1 MLKVYTWI
9 LAHLRNER
17 GQDLIEYA
25 MLSGLI
31 AAALVAVLA
40 LGVLTGAVTG
50 MANGVSDCVDFNSAT
65 TCAAGF

>member
-1 MLKVYTWI
+1 MLTVYTWI
-9 LAHLRNER
+9 LAHLRRER

-40 LGVLTGAVTG
+40 LGVLSGAVEA
-50 MANGVSDCVDFNSAT
+50 MADGVSDCIDFDSLT
-65 TCAAGF
+65 PCAAGF

>member
-40 LGVLTGAVTG
+40 LGVLSGAVEL
-50 MANGVSDCVDFNSAT
+50 MAGGVGDCIDFDSLT
-65 TCAAGF
+65 PCAAGF

>member
-1 MLKVYTWI
+1 MLHVYTWI
-9 LAHLRNER
+9 LAHLRQER

-40 LGVLTGAVTG
+40 LGVLTGAVEG
-50 MANGVSDCVDFNSAT
+50 MAEGVSDCIDFDSGTA
-65 TCAAGF
+65 CAAGF